1 MAEAPGGGLGGG
13 FSHGLDRHR
22 GRNLMQQRQELLIF
36 LLRAKTSEA
45 MVVAPLFIGGPGRS
59 QGVTPSGRDR
69 GRRVRRPGGAG
80 LLLMTSVAFLSLF
93 ARVVGGGM
101 PESGLGHGAIP
112 AEGGAWVGGGG
123 RRVSAILRGAGAAN
137 DPKAL
142 HCHGGP
148 VRHNVVDDVPH
159 HQGAEGRPGGLCF
172 TVDKLARKGEAADM
186 VGISRPFGGGTTTT
200 IEDRGVGLLS
210 RLRGGGNCIGGV

>member
-1 MAEAPGGGLGGG
+1 M
-13 FSHGLDRHR
+13 
-22 GRNLMQQRQELLIF
+22 
-36 LLRAKTSEA
+36 KW
-45 MVVAPLFIGGPGRS
+45 VA
-59 QGVTPSGRDR
+59 V
-69 GRRVRRPGGAG
+69 
-80 LLLMTSVAFLSLF
+80 LSLF
-93 ARVVGGGM
+93 ARGVGGGM
-101 PESGLGHGAIP
+101 PESGVGHGAIP
-112 AEGGAWVGGGG
+112 AEGGAWVGVGGG